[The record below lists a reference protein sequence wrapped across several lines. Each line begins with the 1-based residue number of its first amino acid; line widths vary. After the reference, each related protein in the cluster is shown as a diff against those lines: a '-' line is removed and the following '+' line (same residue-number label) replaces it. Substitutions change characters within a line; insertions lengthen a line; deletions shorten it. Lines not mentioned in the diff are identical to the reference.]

1 LFCFCSISPT
11 TTPREPSRGQRWP
24 PTPLS
29 SLSSR
34 SPFGVCRC
42 CRPRGCGSTP
52 FRRAREILRLRRG
65 RRQGWRD
72 RRRPGEPD
80 FTVC

>member
-29 SLSSR
+29 SRAPFDVCAVADLEDAGACR
-34 SPFGVCRC
+34 SAGARDI
-42 CRPRGCGSTP
+42 PRV
-52 FRRAREILRLRRG
+52 RG
-65 RRQGWRD
+65 RRRQGGRG
-72 RRRPGEPD
+72 RRRP
-80 FTVC
+80 